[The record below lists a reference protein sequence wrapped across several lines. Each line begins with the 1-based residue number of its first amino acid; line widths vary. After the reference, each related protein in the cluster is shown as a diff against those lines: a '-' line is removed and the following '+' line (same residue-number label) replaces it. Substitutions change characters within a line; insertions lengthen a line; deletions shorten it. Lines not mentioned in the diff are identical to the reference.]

1 MPSRL
6 TTFSRFPWTGGLNTS
21 VDASLLDPNDLLQA
35 DNIIFTTQGTRR
47 KREGIDYDWDSLD
60 IASVTRSSSGVSRT
74 VTTTGYVWQTGE
86 RFAVSGM
93 GAATYNSTAAT
104 VTATDSTNKS
114 VVTFTVATPG
124 KVNWTA
130 HGLVAN
136 DPVAFRNSG
145 GALPVAITQDKIYFV
160 RNPGVDDF
168 EIATEP
174 SGSSLAFADAGT
186 GTNTAREYLED
197 IITYTFSGATSV
209 TESPVADTAGV
220 FVLGESIICQH
231 DFWYDDG
238 SSKSHRLMAFT
249 SAGRLFEV
257 NLTTGGRLPV
267 YDTGTAYTS
276 LPLDTATMVTFENRL
291 VVACEGQNNVMK
303 TVFPVAVGGSGVL
316 ADVVNT
322 TGYAATPKPSIV
334 QVHLGRLWCDDKTN
348 FDRIHF
354 SETGVY
360 NVWQGVGDSAYLNL
374 SPGDGDPYGVSAIF
388 PPFKGD
394 LVVTKRTKMY
404 RIQGMA
410 PEEFQVS
417 KITDGLGCIGQ
428 QSVAAVDQ
436 EDVLFVSDRG
446 VHSLN
451 ATAAYGAFSGAYL
464 SSAIQGS
471 VNDDWNRAAQ
481 DRIRAVYVQTLNS
494 VAFAVAEDDE
504 TSPNNLWFY
513 NVPLKRWYR
522 WPDLDCSSI
531 VMVQDNDQQRLY
543 IGTSSSRIAKTF
555 SGFNYDVAED
565 GTDEAVVMTIKT
577 GRIFPD
583 GSPSTMKAFKQ
594 FGIVYKP
601 SGTYNITVTIKIDNF
616 SSQSLAFSDSSGSDV
631 LDLDFFLG
639 TSVLGGSR
647 VAQAYIQ
654 TLDGFGRG
662 LEMTLS
668 QSGVNEFGEILGFMV
683 FYEGAEWPQETRSG
697 DDT

>member
-21 VDASLLDPNDLLQA
+21 VDPSLLDPNELTQA

-47 KREGIDYDWDSLD
+47 KREGIDYDWDSLT
-60 IASVTRSSSGVSRT
+60 IASTLRESSGVSRT
-74 VTTTGYVWQTGE
+74 VTTTGYVWQVGE

-93 GAATYNSTAAT
+93 GVATYNSTAAT

-114 VVTFTVATPG
+114 VVTFTAATPG
-124 KVNWTA
+124 KVNWTT
-130 HGLVAN
+130 HGLSAN
-136 DPVAFRNSG
+136 DPVAFRNTG
-145 GALPVAITQDKIYFV
+145 GALPAAIVADKIYFV
-160 RNPGVDDF
+160 RNPGASDF

-174 SGSSLAFADAGT
+174 NGSSIAFAGAGT
-186 GTNTAREYLED
+186 GTSTAREYLED
-197 IITYTFSGATSV
+197 IVTYTFSGATSV
-209 TESPVADTAGV
+209 TESPTAATAGV
-220 FVLGESIICQH
+220 FVLGEAIICEH
-231 DFWYDDG
+231 DFWYDD
-238 SSKSHRLMAFT
+238 STTKSHRLMAFT

-257 NLTTGGRLPV
+257 NLTTGARTPV

-276 LPLDTATMVTFENRL
+276 LPLDTATMATFENRL
-291 VVACEGQNNVMK
+291 MIACEGQANVMK
-303 TVFPVAVGGSGVL
+303 TMFPLAVGGSGVL

-334 QVHLGRLWCDDKTN
+334 QTHLGRLWCDDKNN
-348 FDRIHF
+348 FDRLHYC
-354 SETGVY
+354 ETGVY
-360 NVWQGVGDSAYLNL
+360 NVWQGAGDSGAMDI
-374 SPGDGDPYGVSAIF
+374 SPGDGDPYGISAIF

-404 RIQGMA
+404 RIMGLA
-410 PEEFQVS
+410 PEEFQLT

-436 EDVLFVSDRG
+436 EDVFFVSDRG

-451 ATAAYGAFSGAYL
+451 ATNAYGAFSGAYL
-464 SSAIQGS
+464 STAIQGS
-471 VNDDWNRAAQ
+471 VNDDWNRSAQ

-494 VAFAVAEDDE
+494 VAFAVAEGDE

-522 WPDLDCSSI
+522 WPDLDCSSV
-531 VMVQDNDQQRLY
+531 VMVQDTDKQRLY
-543 IGTSSSRIAKTF
+543 IGTSTSRIAKTF
-555 SGFNYDVAED
+555 SGFNYDVNED
-565 GTDEAVVMTIKT
+565 GTNEAVVMTLKS

-583 GSPSTMKAFKQ
+583 GSPSTLKAFKQ
-594 FGIVYKP
+594 VGLVYKP
-601 SGTYNITVTIKIDNF
+601 SGTYNITMTVKIDNF
-616 SSQSLAFSDSSGSDV
+616 TSQALAFSDSSGSDV

-639 TSVLGGSR
+639 TSILGGSR

-654 TLDGFGRG
+654 SLDGFGRG
-662 LEMTLS
+662 FEITLS
-668 QSGVNEFGEILGFMV
+668 QSGVNEFGEILGFQV
-683 FYEGAEWPQETRSG
+683 YYEGAEWPQETRSG